1 MLALEYDSELARQAW
16 IEEGQIKVAKNLLVM
31 NFSINDI
38 VKATG
43 LDKEQILKLADEQKG
58 VGEHVNCRIH
68 L

>member
-43 LDKEQILKLADEQKG
+43 LNKEQILKLADEQKG
-58 VGEHVNCRIH
+58 VGEHVDFGI
-68 L
+68 